1 MNYYPSF
8 PPHLLVPSRIK
19 AQLPTAAFY
28 SLTHARLA
36 SPLSPYESLFPH
48 SQKNTCIQIHVLG
61 LLWRGSEIKVLTP
74 PSVPC
79 QPFRCS
85 RPRLSSDM
93 EPPAAPELWLP

>member
-36 SPLSPYESLFPH
+36 SPLSPHESLFPH
-48 SQKNTCIQIHVLG
+48 SQKNTCIQIHVWVCFGGEAKL
-61 LLWRGSEIKVLTP
+61 
-74 PSVPC
+74 
-79 QPFRCS
+79 RCS
-85 RPRLSSDM
+85 PLRVCHVSLSD
-93 EPPAAPELWLP
+93 ALVLD